1 MMQAGRTGIV
11 VKTSKHHKKRY
22 EKACQPYL
30 TSSDPQPTPT
40 PKKKDRTHRNREIK
54 KRIRNQTGIPFRF
67 FAPFLLSHKRKYPKS
82 HAAHKKKKVLKK
94 VNKL

>member
-30 TSSDPQPTPT
+30 TSSDPQQTST
-40 PKKKDRTHRNREIK
+40 PKKKDRTHRNRISAYGSREIK

-67 FAPFLLSHKRKYPKS
+67 FAPFY
-82 HAAHKKKKVLKK
+82 
-94 VNKL
+94 